1 MPALN
6 RSQGTNILYIRIV
19 IMPKIPSYHYV
30 THRDTEEQAYRINE
44 GKFSGVVWLY
54 ANVKFPIYND
64 LGEVVSP
71 EDADKIP
78 LTFDI
83 DVLYNPTDEDLT
95 DGEFQNTVGDIL
107 MNIIDESLEHDQV
120 EFRTDDSI

>member
-1 MPALN
+1 MPN
-6 RSQGTNILYIRIV
+6 H
-19 IMPKIPSYHYV
+19 PSYHYV
-30 THRDTEEQAYRINE
+30 THRDTEQQAYRINE

-64 LGEVVSP
+64 LGEMVSP
-71 EDADKIP
+71 EDAEKIP

-95 DGEFQNTVGDIL
+95 DGEFQNTVGNIL
-107 MNIIDESLEHDQV
+107 MNIIDESLEHDQIQINT
-120 EFRTDDSI
+120 ENRTDNSDQLDS

>member
-1 MPALN
+1 MPN
-6 RSQGTNILYIRIV
+6 H
-19 IMPKIPSYHYV
+19 PSYHYV
-30 THRDTEEQAYRINE
+30 THRDTEQQAYRINE

-64 LGEVVSP
+64 LGEMVSP
-71 EDADKIP
+71 EDAEKIP

-95 DGEFQNTVGDIL
+95 DGEFQNTVGNIL
-107 MNIIDESLEHDQV
+107 MNIIDESLKNDTV
-120 EFRTDDSI
+120 KFRNDDSDESDI

>member
-1 MPALN
+1 MPN
-6 RSQGTNILYIRIV
+6 
-19 IMPKIPSYHYV
+19 IPSYHYV

-54 ANVKFPIYND
+54 DNVKFPIYND

-71 EDADKIP
+71 EDVDKIP

-83 DVLYNPTDEDLT
+83 EVLYNPTDEDLT

>member
-1 MPALN
+1 MPN
-6 RSQGTNILYIRIV
+6 
-19 IMPKIPSYHYV
+19 IPSYHYV

-95 DGEFQNTVGDIL
+95 DGEFQETVGDIL
-107 MNIIDESLEHDQV
+107 LNIIEESLEHDQI
-120 EFRTDDSI
+120 EFRTNDSF

>member
-1 MPALN
+1 M
-6 RSQGTNILYIRIV
+6 SD
-19 IMPKIPSYHYV
+19 IPSYHYV

-54 ANVKFPIYND
+54 KNVRFPIYDDND
-64 LGEVVSP
+64 EIVSP
-71 EDADKIP
+71 ADAEQSP

-95 DGEFQNTVGDIL
+95 DGEFQQAVGNIL
-107 MNIIDESLEHDQV
+107 LNIIDESLEHDQI
-120 EFRTDDSI
+120 EFRTNDSF

>member
-1 MPALN
+1 MPDH
-6 RSQGTNILYIRIV
+6 
-19 IMPKIPSYHYV
+19 PSYHYV

-54 ANVKFPIYND
+54 ENVKFPIYDDND
-64 LGEVVSP
+64 EIVSP
-71 EDADKIP
+71 GDAEQIP

-83 DVLYNPTDEDLT
+83 EVLYNPTDEDLNSN
-95 DGEFQNTVGDIL
+95 EFQQTVGDIL
-107 MNIIDESLEHDQV
+107 LNIIEESLEHDQV